1 MEFRVSPVDQA
12 KEDVEQFFSK
22 GPLRIQ
28 KKKKEKIIAVSWGF
42 RVKPYRGIF
51 GTGIFQTV

>member
-28 KKKKEKIIAVSWGF
+28 KKKKKKKS
-42 RVKPYRGIF
+42 
-51 GTGIFQTV
+51 